1 MVSRMM
7 VGEGG
12 WVPEAAQGRVMGGS
26 RVVLPGGGSRRDGAG
41 RFPRRPGCLGP

>member
-12 WVPEAAQGRVMGGS
+12 WDPAAAQGRAMAGS
-26 RVVLPGGGSRRDGAG
+26 YVVLPAA
-41 RFPRRPGCLGP
+41 